1 VSRHLF
7 DLRTSLV
14 IRVLI
19 ADDHAIVRQGLKQIL
34 AETQDMVVAGE
45 AETSVEA
52 VKLARETEWDVALLD
67 ISMPDRSGI
76 DTLKLIKRER
86 PKLPILILSMHP
98 EDHYAVR
105 CLKAGASGYLTK
117 QSAPVQLVRAI
128 RQVASGRKY
137 ISPTVAEELAN
148 SIGTDLDQ
156 PAHAALSDREYQ
168 TLRLIAT
175 GHSLSEIAAQ
185 LSLSAKTVSVYRAR
199 LLEKLN
205 LKNNADVAHYAVK
218 NRLVD

>member
-1 VSRHLF
+1 M
-7 DLRTSLV
+7 

-34 AETQDMVVAGE
+34 AETRDMVVAGE
-45 AETSVEA
+45 AENSTQA
-52 VKLARETEWDVALLD
+52 VRLAREADWDVALLD

-76 DTLKLIKRER
+76 DTLKLLRREK
-86 PKLPILILSMHP
+86 PKLPILMLSMHP

-137 ISPTVAEELAN
+137 ISATVAEELAN
-148 SIGTDLDQ
+148 SIGSDLDQ
-156 PAHAALSDREYQ
+156 PAHATLSDREYQ

-175 GHSLSEIAAQ
+175 GHSLSEIATQ
-185 LSLSAKTVSVYRAR
+185 LALSAKTVSVYRAR

-205 LKNNADVAHYAVK
+205 LKNNAEVAHYAVK
-218 NRLVD
+218 NGLVE

>member
-1 VSRHLF
+1 
-7 DLRTSLV
+7 V

-34 AETQDMVVAGE
+34 AETRDMVVAAE
-45 AETSVEA
+45 AETASEA
-52 VKLARETEWDVALLD
+52 IKLAREADWDVALLD
-67 ISMPDRSGI
+67 ISMPDKSGI
-76 DTLKLIKRER
+76 DTLKQIRKER
-86 PKLPILILSMHP
+86 PKLPVLILSMHP

-117 QSAPVQLVRAI
+117 QSAPVQLVHAI

-137 ISPTVAEELAN
+137 ISAAVAEELAN
-148 SIGTDLDQ
+148 SIGVDTDR
-156 PAHAALSDREYQ
+156 PAHALLSDREYQ

-205 LKNNADVAHYAVK
+205 LKNNADVASYAVK
-218 NRLVD
+218 NGLVD